1 MTDAPAAPL
10 RSARH
15 LRIAIACDHG
25 GFEQKQHLVE
35 WLRGRGCDVEDFGTD
50 SDASVDYPDYAA
62 LASRA
67 VAAGEAD
74 FGVLVC
80 GTGLGMSI
88 AANKIGGIRAAACT
102 SPEFASLARRH
113 NDANVLALSGRFVS
127 LADNEQI
134 LAAFLDA
141 DFEGGRHA
149 RRVAKISELES

>member
-1 MTDAPAAPL
+1 MPMPTRRL
-10 RSARH
+10 
-15 LRIAIACDHG
+15 AIAADHG
-25 GFEQKQHLVE
+25 GFECKQHLAE
-35 WLRGRGCDVEDFGTD
+35 WLRDAGYDVEDFGTD

-62 LASRA
+62 LVARA
-67 VAAGEAD
+67 VAAGDAD
-74 FGVLVC
+74 LGVLVC

-88 AANKIGGIRAAACT
+88 AANKIDGIRAAACT

-141 DFEGGRHA
+141 DFESGRHA
-149 RRVAKISELES
+149 RRVAKIAALES